1 MGFAPKAIYNRL
13 YYGLYWRNGEVCAG
27 ATFGDRRVDELA
39 VFLGQTCDFSGRSWI
54 APLTERGKES
64 QLPHSVA
71 VKLSRAATEKELQ
84 SEFF

>member
-1 MGFAPKAIYNRL
+1 MNEMGFAPKAIYNRL

-54 APLTERGKES
+54 APLSEGGKKKNS
-64 QLPHSVA
+64 YCHQIP
-71 VKLSRAATEKELQ
+71 RLQ
-84 SEFF
+84 FEIE